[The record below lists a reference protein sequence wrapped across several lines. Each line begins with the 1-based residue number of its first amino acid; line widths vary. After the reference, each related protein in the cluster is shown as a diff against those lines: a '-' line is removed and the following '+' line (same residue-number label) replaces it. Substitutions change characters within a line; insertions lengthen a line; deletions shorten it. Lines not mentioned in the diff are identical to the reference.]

1 MRRYVIIGSGIAG
14 LSAAEA
20 IRARDQAGE
29 IVMVSEEPHRFYS
42 RPGLAYLLNRTLPE
56 RQLRVRTAAE
66 IAALRIERR
75 LGRAELLDPAAHR
88 VVVGGEPLSFD
99 RLLVATGARSVAP
112 PWGVAGVDGL
122 FQLDGLADAR
132 ALIRRARRGRDAV
145 VVGGGPTAIEL
156 VDGLLVRG
164 VRTHYF
170 LRGDRY
176 WASVLDEVE
185 SELVRQRL
193 EAAGAVVH
201 TRTEVARPLIAR
213 GRVVGVETTGGQRLS
228 CDLLCVAIG
237 VRPRDELAGPVRR
250 PGSGLQVGPSMC
262 AGGDVYAAGD
272 VARVID
278 PLTGESRGDVLWSVA
293 LEQGRVAGANMAG
306 ASLLYDRG
314 VPLNVTRL
322 AGLTTTIIGQ
332 VGEAD
337 DDDLVALSRGESGR
351 WRRRPKAWVVVDRH
365 GFDRLRLI
373 AADRRLIG
381 AVVMGDQGLSRP
393 IAGAVRDQL
402 DLSPVWDAL
411 RADPDRAVARLLDFI
426 DRPEAGIAARLG

>member
-20 IRARDQAGE
+20 IRARDEAGE
-29 IVMVSEEPHRFYS
+29 IVMVSDERHRFYS

-66 IAALRIERR
+66 IAGLRLDRR
-75 LGRAELLDPAAHR
+75 LGRAEQVDPSGHR
-88 VVVGGEPLSFD
+88 VVVGGESLSYD
-99 RLLVATGARSVAP
+99 RLLIATGARSVPP
-112 PWGVAGVDGL
+112 PWGSAGLDGMI
-122 FQLDGLADAR
+122 QLDGLDDAR
-132 ALIRRARRGRDAV
+132 ALIDRARRGRDAV

-156 VDGLLVRG
+156 VDGLLARG
-164 VRTHYF
+164 VRTRYF

-176 WASVLDEVE
+176 WSSVLDEVE
-185 SELVRQRL
+185 SALVRQRL

-201 TRTEVARPLIAR
+201 TRTEIVRPLISG
-213 GRVVGVETTGGQRLS
+213 GRVVGVETSAGDRLP

-237 VRPRDELAGPVRR
+237 VRPRDELAGPARQ
-250 PGSGLQVGPSMC
+250 PGGGLRVDPSMC

-278 PLTGESRGDVLWSVA
+278 PATGESRGDVLWSVG

-306 ASLLYDRG
+306 ASLVYERG

-322 AGLTTTIIGQ
+322 AGLTTTIIGE
-332 VGEAD
+332 VGEAE

-393 IAGAVRDQL
+393 IARAVRDRR

-426 DRPEAGIAARLG
+426 DRPEAGSAARLG